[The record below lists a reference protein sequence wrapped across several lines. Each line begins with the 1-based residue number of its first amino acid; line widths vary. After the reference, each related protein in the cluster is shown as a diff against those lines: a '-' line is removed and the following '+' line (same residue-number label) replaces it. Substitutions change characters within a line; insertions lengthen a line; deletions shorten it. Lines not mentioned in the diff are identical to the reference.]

1 MKTQRS
7 SGAAV
12 GSLDSQS
19 VLEKMSRYGL
29 YLSEF
34 YRDDINTCLVGVN
47 WREIRSR
54 FIPSP
59 ATPLTGFS
67 RTIPTSCWEYFCSA
81 RQKWLFPY
89 QQKPF
94 SQLITIFIQW
104 AYNTVIINDINIF
117 LKISTMIH
125 TWKLVAVVAGLLLS
139 NIDLSLAFRLLFCS
153 GFSPLSA
160 SAACSDSAFSAK
172 NDDWIS

>member
-19 VLEKMSRYGL
+19 VIEKMSRYGL

-67 RTIPTSCWEYFCSA
+67 RTIPTSCWEYSWAA
-81 RQKWLFPY
+81 RQKWIFPY
-89 QQKPF
+89 Q
-94 SQLITIFIQW
+94 LIAIFIQW
-104 AYNTVIINDINIF
+104 AYNTVIINDINTFCRI
-117 LKISTMIH
+117 IIMIH
-125 TWKLVAVVAGLLLS
+125 TWKLVDVVAGLLLS
-139 NIDLSLAFRLLFCS
+139 NIDLNLAFRLLSCLGS
-153 GFSPLSA
+153 SPLSA

-172 NDDWIS
+172 HVD